1 MPASQVP
8 SYLKWLQLDYRRIPG
23 YREVQRNDVVVFN
36 FPLGDTV
43 INLPGYGS
51 ASPYY
56 NIRYSPKY
64 IANPAAFDADYG
76 SDVIVH
82 PMDKADNYIKR
93 CVAVGG
99 DTIQLMGGDLFVNG
113 KKAEIRPG
121 MEKDYIIEVNGGS
134 LDFKTLADNLDIDF
148 RLSQSKY
155 YSEITEMGKYPEN
168 VMPQNNLYALEL
180 TEEDSAKLSKV
191 KNIKSITRA
200 MSENGGG
207 LFPMEAKYNW
217 SVDNFGPV
225 YIPKKGATIAI
236 NDSNIVFYRRLITNY
251 EGHTL
256 VENPGQIII
265 DGKPATN
272 YTFKYNYYWMMG
284 DNRHN
289 SQDSRFWGFVPETH
303 IVGRASF
310 IWMSWDG
317 GPRWKRLFTSIK

>member
-1 MPASQVP
+1 
-8 SYLKWLQLDYRRIPG
+8 
-23 YREVQRNDVVVFN
+23 
-36 FPLGDTV
+36 
-43 INLPGYGS
+43 
-51 ASPYY
+51 
-56 NIRYSPKY
+56 
-64 IANPAAFDADYG
+64 
-76 SDVIVH
+76 
-82 PMDKADNYIKR
+82 
-93 CVAVGG
+93 
-99 DTIQLMGGDLFVNG
+99 
-113 KKAEIRPG
+113 
-121 MEKDYIIEVNGGS
+121 MEKEFIIEINGGT
-134 LDFKTLADNLDIDF
+134 LDFKTLSENLDIDF
-148 RLSQSKY
+148 RLSQSSY
-155 YSEITEMGKYPEN
+155 YSGITEQGKYPEN
-168 VMPQNNLYALEL
+168 VMPQNNQYALEL

-191 KNIKSITRA
+191 NNIKSIKRVI
-200 MSENGGG
+200 SEYGPR
-207 LFPMEAKYNW
+207 LFPMEANYNW

-256 VENPGQIII
+256 EEKPGQIFI
-265 DGKPATN
+265 DGKPAIN